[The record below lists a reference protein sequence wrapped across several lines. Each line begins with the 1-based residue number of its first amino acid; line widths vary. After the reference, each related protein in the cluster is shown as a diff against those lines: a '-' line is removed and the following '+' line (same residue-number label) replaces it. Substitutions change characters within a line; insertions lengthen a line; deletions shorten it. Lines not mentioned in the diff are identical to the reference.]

1 MSNKQSKINNLK
13 ISKMIIL
20 TLSKSKNFKINIIK
34 INIKEIIKIKITKI
48 IKIYIKDIIP
58 EDEWFSVF

>member
-20 TLSKSKNFKINIIK
+20 TLSKSKNIK
-34 INIKEIIKIKITKI
+34 INIPINIKIDSI
-48 IKIYIKDIIP
+48 IDIIP
-58 EDEWFSVF
+58 EDERLSVF